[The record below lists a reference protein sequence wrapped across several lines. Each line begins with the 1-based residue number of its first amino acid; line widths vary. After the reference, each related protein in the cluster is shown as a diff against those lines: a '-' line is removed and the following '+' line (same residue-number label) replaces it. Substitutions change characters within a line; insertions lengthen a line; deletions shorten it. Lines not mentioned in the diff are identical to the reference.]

1 MKKWICLI
9 AVLVLVF
16 SLCACG
22 AKDAAPAGSEAAAED
37 GQNPV
42 MNFIGVYGHDRA
54 SIMVEAD
61 GMENAKITVT
71 WGSSAAENAEW
82 VMSGKFDP
90 ETLTVQYTDCVKT
103 VYVWNEQGEIDS
115 ETVEY
120 ENGEGTITFTDGEA
134 LSLTWDDA
142 QEHIADGTVF
152 EYASL
157 CRLTQ
162 SKREPRR
169 GSLFFRFAAYG
180 CHCEPVTD
188 PLGTVLLGRDSNHS
202 PPGVRMPRNRPR
214 ARLFYR
220 FVCSCRRAMTKLM
233 PAAMARA
240 ACMVSE
246 P

>member
-1 MKKWICLI
+1 MKKWICLLT
-9 AVLVLVF
+9 VLVLVF
-16 SLCACG
+16 SLCACS
-22 AKDAAPAGSEAAAED
+22 AKDAAPAGSEEAEAAAQED

-61 GMENAKITVT
+61 GTDGAKITVT
-71 WGSSAAENAEW
+71 WGASAAENAEW
-82 VMSGKFDP
+82 VTRGKFDP
-90 ETLTVQYTDCVKT
+90 AALTGAYTDCVKT

-157 CRLTQ
+157 A
-162 SKREPRR
+162 
-169 GSLFFRFAAYG
+169 G
-180 CHCEPVTD
+180 
-188 PLGTVLLGRDSNHS
+188 
-202 PPGVRMPRNRPR
+202 
-214 ARLFYR
+214 
-220 FVCSCRRAMTKLM
+220 
-233 PAAMARA
+233 
-240 ACMVSE
+240 
-246 P
+246 

>member
-1 MKKWICLI
+1 MYCKKCGTDNPDG
-9 AVLVLVF
+9 AVYCRNCGFELSAARRNNASSAPAPHRAAGPDRLDRGAAPAP
-16 SLCACG
+16 SYGRDMRASAPRYG
-22 AKDAAPAGSEAAAED
+22 AKDAAPAGSEEAEAAAQED

-61 GMENAKITVT
+61 GMDGAKITVT
-71 WGSSAAENAEW
+71 WGASAAENAEW

-90 ETLTVQYTDCVKT
+90 ETLTVAYTDCVKT

-157 CRLTQ
+157 A
-162 SKREPRR
+162 
-169 GSLFFRFAAYG
+169 G
-180 CHCEPVTD
+180 
-188 PLGTVLLGRDSNHS
+188 
-202 PPGVRMPRNRPR
+202 
-214 ARLFYR
+214 
-220 FVCSCRRAMTKLM
+220 
-233 PAAMARA
+233 
-240 ACMVSE
+240 
-246 P
+246 

>member
-1 MKKWICLI
+1 MIFDALCPVKLIKKRSVFIVFDGGTWYSVPVLPIGAADVEDRYGKESKNMKKMICLI
-9 AVLVLVF
+9 AVLVMVF

-103 VYVWNEQGEIDS
+103 VYVWNEQGEVES

-157 CRLTQ
+157 A
-162 SKREPRR
+162 
-169 GSLFFRFAAYG
+169 G
-180 CHCEPVTD
+180 
-188 PLGTVLLGRDSNHS
+188 
-202 PPGVRMPRNRPR
+202 
-214 ARLFYR
+214 
-220 FVCSCRRAMTKLM
+220 
-233 PAAMARA
+233 
-240 ACMVSE
+240 
-246 P
+246 

>member
-1 MKKWICLI
+1 MKKIICLI
-9 AVLVLVF
+9 TVLVMLF
-16 SLCACG
+16 ALAACG
-22 AKDAAPAGSEAAAED
+22 SQNAEPQGSAAAEED

-42 MNFIGVYGHDRA
+42 MNFVGVYGCGRA
-54 SIMVEAD
+54 TMLVEAD
-61 GMENAKITVT
+61 GMDGAKVTVT

-157 CRLTQ
+157 
-162 SKREPRR
+162 
-169 GSLFFRFAAYG
+169 G
-180 CHCEPVTD
+180 
-188 PLGTVLLGRDSNHS
+188 
-202 PPGVRMPRNRPR
+202 
-214 ARLFYR
+214 
-220 FVCSCRRAMTKLM
+220 
-233 PAAMARA
+233 
-240 ACMVSE
+240 
-246 P
+246 

>member
-1 MKKWICLI
+1 MKKLICLI
-9 AVLVLVF
+9 AVLVMIFTLGA
-16 SLCACG
+16 CA
-22 AKDAAPAGSEAAAED
+22 AKDAAPAGSEAAAAED

-54 SIMVEAD
+54 SVMVEAD

-71 WGSSAAENAEW
+71 WGGSAAENAEW

-157 CRLTQ
+157 A
-162 SKREPRR
+162 
-169 GSLFFRFAAYG
+169 G
-180 CHCEPVTD
+180 
-188 PLGTVLLGRDSNHS
+188 
-202 PPGVRMPRNRPR
+202 
-214 ARLFYR
+214 
-220 FVCSCRRAMTKLM
+220 
-233 PAAMARA
+233 
-240 ACMVSE
+240 
-246 P
+246 

>member
-1 MKKWICLI
+1 MKKWICLLT
-9 AVLVLVF
+9 VLVLVF

-22 AKDAAPAGSEAAAED
+22 AKDAAPAGSEEAEAAAQED

-61 GMENAKITVT
+61 GTDGAKITVT
-71 WGSSAAENAEW
+71 WGASAAENAEW

-90 ETLTVQYTDCVKT
+90 ETLTVAYTDCVKT
-103 VYVWNEQGEIDS
+103 DYVWNEKGEIDS

-157 CRLTQ
+157 G
-162 SKREPRR
+162 E
-169 GSLFFRFAAYG
+169 
-180 CHCEPVTD
+180 
-188 PLGTVLLGRDSNHS
+188 
-202 PPGVRMPRNRPR
+202 
-214 ARLFYR
+214 
-220 FVCSCRRAMTKLM
+220 
-233 PAAMARA
+233 
-240 ACMVSE
+240 
-246 P
+246 

>member
-1 MKKWICLI
+1 MSGQTDQKTLGFHCIRRRNVVFCSCKPIGADCIEDKNGKESKKLKKWICLI
-9 AVLVLVF
+9 AVLVMVF

-71 WGSSAAENAEW
+71 WGGSAAENAEW

-157 CRLTQ
+157 A
-162 SKREPRR
+162 
-169 GSLFFRFAAYG
+169 G
-180 CHCEPVTD
+180 
-188 PLGTVLLGRDSNHS
+188 
-202 PPGVRMPRNRPR
+202 
-214 ARLFYR
+214 
-220 FVCSCRRAMTKLM
+220 
-233 PAAMARA
+233 
-240 ACMVSE
+240 
-246 P
+246 

>member
-1 MKKWICLI
+1 MKKIICLL
-9 AVLVLVF
+9 AALVMLF
-16 SLCACG
+16 TLAACG
-22 AKDAAPAGSEAAAED
+22 AKDAAPAGSEEAAAQED

-61 GMENAKITVT
+61 GTDGAKITVT
-71 WGSSAAENAEW
+71 WGASAAENAEW

-90 ETLTVQYTDCVKT
+90 ETLTVAYTDCVKT

-157 CRLTQ
+157 A
-162 SKREPRR
+162 
-169 GSLFFRFAAYG
+169 G
-180 CHCEPVTD
+180 
-188 PLGTVLLGRDSNHS
+188 
-202 PPGVRMPRNRPR
+202 
-214 ARLFYR
+214 
-220 FVCSCRRAMTKLM
+220 
-233 PAAMARA
+233 
-240 ACMVSE
+240 
-246 P
+246 

>member
-1 MKKWICLI
+1 MKKWICLLT
-9 AVLVLVF
+9 VLVLVF

-22 AKDAAPAGSEAAAED
+22 AKDAAPAGSEEAEAAAQED

-61 GMENAKITVT
+61 GTDGAKITVT
-71 WGSSAAENAEW
+71 WGASAAENAEW

-90 ETLTVQYTDCVKT
+90 ETLTVAYTDCVKT

-157 CRLTQ
+157 
-162 SKREPRR
+162 
-169 GSLFFRFAAYG
+169 G
-180 CHCEPVTD
+180 
-188 PLGTVLLGRDSNHS
+188 
-202 PPGVRMPRNRPR
+202 
-214 ARLFYR
+214 
-220 FVCSCRRAMTKLM
+220 
-233 PAAMARA
+233 
-240 ACMVSE
+240 
-246 P
+246 